1 MLKRIFFVLVGLGV
15 LGAAGAAVV
24 VYAGLFDV
32 AATQPHTAIGFEA
45 LHFAM
50 RRSVHVRARDI
61 AVPDLSDAARVG
73 RGHAIFRQHCE
84 QCHGGP
90 GVPPQPFAQGLRP
103 QATNLVQDGRDWPA
117 NELYWVIQHG
127 VRMSAMPGWEYRF
140 RPDQLWDVVAF
151 VKQLHLITPAQY
163 QAGTPAAPP
172 PASPVLA
179 QRTIDPRTGK
189 FLVDQY
195 MCATCHTIPGIA
207 GADRTV
213 GPPLAGV
220 GARIFIA
227 GNLRNTPENMVRWLQ
242 HPQQV
247 RPGSAMPDLGI
258 GDDEAQQIAAYL
270 STLRKQP

>member
-1 MLKRIFFVLVGLGV
+1 MLKRIFLVLVGLGV
-15 LGAAGAAVV
+15 AAAAGAAVV

-32 AATQPHTAIGFEA
+32 AATQPHTEIGFKT

-50 RRSVHVRARDI
+50 RRSVYARAKDI
-61 AVPDLSDAARVG
+61 AVPDLSDPARVG

-103 QATNLVQDGRDWPA
+103 LATNLVQDGREWPA

-140 RPDQLWDVVAF
+140 APDELWDVVAF
-151 VKQLHLITPAQY
+151 IKQLHLITPAQY
-163 QAGTPAAPP
+163 QAGTPAAPR
-172 PASPVLA
+172 PASPALA
-179 QRTIDPRTGK
+179 QQTLDPRTGK
-189 FLVDQY
+189 FLIDQY
-195 MCATCHTIPGIA
+195 MCATCHAIPGVP

-213 GPPLAGV
+213 GPPLGGV
-220 GARIFIA
+220 GERIFIA

-242 HPQQV
+242 HPQQI

-258 GDDEAQQIAAYL
+258 GDDEAQQIAGYL
-270 STLRKQP
+270 ATLRKPP